1 MCRSITSADTAVSNA
16 SSDSIWRQNLSRQHC
31 FLTLRLSPRCKDT
44 EVSNSPPSLPG
55 PQVLDHNAALEER
68 SKMPIQKCVTAEHV
82 KAAIAQLKEGVD
94 HPFGSSVGYDLV
106 Y

>member
-1 MCRSITSADTAVSNA
+1 
-16 SSDSIWRQNLSRQHC
+16 
-31 FLTLRLSPRCKDT
+31 
-44 EVSNSPPSLPG
+44 
-55 PQVLDHNAALEER
+55 
-68 SKMPIQKCVTAEHV
+68 MPIQKCVTAEHV